1 MMAYAFQ
8 FPVKDEKRFL
18 QSPNE
23 RFDHLEQLFAYML
36 NQSLDTIFKQGM
48 HHEYIMNE
56 SFLRRPKGK
65 MNITKTV
72 STPYRL
78 KGEIYCEYDNF
89 SLDNPFNQVIKKTL
103 LNLLKSNQVEFNLRI
118 KLKNKLMLLNEVQEI
133 SLLNYNWSKFNYNRN
148 NRNYRLAIYVAK
160 LLADRQIFD
169 HEGSSSHLRS
179 FLDSQEGHRL
189 YERFIMN
196 YYRVHYP
203 ELNAKATTIRWNSIE
218 ESQLLPIMKTDVFLD
233 FEDHKTIIEAKF
245 YRDVLSKTNYDSI
258 SKLRSHHLY
267 QLYSYLDNYKGNDP
281 ISSVNG
287 VLLYAITSETERM
300 NEKLILSDHHLYV
313 NTISLHREFSV
324 IRNELDAILGLKF
337 S

>member
-8 FPVKDEKRFL
+8 FPLKDEKRFL

-23 RFDHLEQLFAYML
+23 TFDHLEQLFAYML
-36 NQSLDTIFKQGM
+36 NQSLDSIFKRGM
-48 HHEYIMNE
+48 HHEYIANE
-56 SFLRRPKGK
+56 SFLKRPKGK

-89 SLDNPFNQVIKKTL
+89 NLDNPFNQVIKKTL
-103 LNLLKSNQVEFNLRI
+103 LNLLKSNQVESSLKI
-118 KLKNKLMLLNEVQEI
+118 KLKNKLMLLNEVQDI
-133 SLLNYNWSKFNYNRN
+133 NLSRYNWSKFNYNRN
-148 NRNYRLAIYVAK
+148 NRNYRFAIYLAK

-203 ELNAKATTIRWNSIE
+203 DLNAKATTIRWNSIE
-218 ESQLLPIMKTDVFLD
+218 ENQLLPIMKTDVFLD
-233 FEDHKTIIEAKF
+233 FDNRKTIIEAKF
-245 YRDVLSKTNYDSI
+245 YRDVLSKTNYDSMA
-258 SKLRSHHLY
+258 KLRSHHLY
-267 QLYSYLDNYKGNDP
+267 QLYSYLDNYKANDP
-281 ISSVNG
+281 NSSVNG
-287 VLLYAITSETERM
+287 VLLYAITSES
-300 NEKLILSDHHLYV
+300 EKIKEELVLSDHYLYV
-313 NTISLHREFSV
+313 NTISLHREFAI
-324 IRNELDAILGLKF
+324 IRNELDAILALKF
-337 S
+337 A